1 MRGPQIGEPGR
12 RQARIQLG
20 RKRSG
25 RSAEQI
31 PEWRRPISQWID
43 KALLAIGLILPVA
56 GLGDEIQRRGA
67 TR

>member
-1 MRGPQIGEPGR
+1 MRGPQIGEPGCR
-12 RQARIQLG
+12 RARIQLG
-20 RKRSG
+20 RKRSR

-31 PEWRRPISQWID
+31 PEWRRPNSQWIS
-43 KALLAIGLILPVA
+43 KALLAIGLIPQ